1 VGAFESCFLWRVI
14 LSWRKLEPKDPRRKL
29 GDDKILKPGLI
40 LKPAFFKL
48 FLWILMFFLVLID
61 SQGQWGWDGRFY
73 WGKKKT
79 TDLFIKLA
87 PFHLILK
94 LKRKKCFRPTR
105 AFDGPSSC
113 KKLIIVTMALGET
126 AEQKGLLKQSEHV
139 GEASLCPDPFSDPP
153 FLTPREGIF
162 SFMFR
167 WKPISPKESSP
178 RSY

>member
-73 WGKKKT
+73 WGKKKSSLRMHHVQLSPWRLT
-79 TDLFIKLA
+79 MHPDLLTVLYSKSL
-87 PFHLILK
+87 
-94 LKRKKCFRPTR
+94 FRP
-105 AFDGPSSC
+105 
-113 KKLIIVTMALGET
+113 
-126 AEQKGLLKQSEHV
+126 
-139 GEASLCPDPFSDPP
+139 SLN
-153 FLTPREGIF
+153 
-162 SFMFR
+162 
-167 WKPISPKESSP
+167 
-178 RSY
+178 